1 MPAVPRLAAS
11 VVLLRGGDDA
21 LELLLV
27 QRTPNARFMG
37 GVWVFPGGAVD
48 AGETLEQA
56 AVRELAEEAGVA
68 LPAGD
73 GLLVRWSRW
82 ITPEA
87 IPIRFD
93 THFFLATAPGD
104 STPRVDGQECV
115 DWGWFSPAAA
125 LDALSL
131 AFPTRRQLEQMAGFA
146 SASALLA
153 HAAAHEVVPVLPR
166 VVGEGESARVLLP
179 GDPGY

>member
-1 MPAVPRLAAS
+1 MPAEPRLAAS

-27 QRTPNARFMG
+27 QRTPHARFMG

-56 AVRELAEEAGVA
+56 ALRELAEEAAVA
-68 LPAGD
+68 LPDGD
-73 GLLVRWSRW
+73 GTLVPWSQW
-82 ITPEA
+82 ITPEVV
-87 IPIRFD
+87 PIRYD
-93 THFFLATAPGD
+93 THFFLAAAPPD
-104 STPRVDGQECV
+104 AAPRVDGEECV
-115 DWGWFSPAAA
+115 DWGWFAPAAA
-125 LDALSL
+125 LERLAL
-131 AFPTRRQLEQMAGFA
+131 AFPTRRQLEQLGGFA
-146 SASALLA
+146 GASALLA

-166 VVGEGESARVLLP
+166 VVGSGETARVLLP

>member
-1 MPAVPRLAAS
+1 MPVEPRLAAS

-48 AGETLEQA
+48 ADESLEQA

-73 GLLVRWSRW
+73 GVLVPWSQW

-87 IPIRFD
+87 IPIRYD
-93 THFFLATAPGD
+93 THFFLAAAPPA
-104 STPRVDGQECV
+104 STPRVDGSECV
-115 DWGWFSPAAA
+115 DWGWFAPAAA
-125 LDALSL
+125 LDALRL
-131 AFPTRRQLEQMAGFA
+131 AFPTRRQLEQLAGFA
-146 SASALLA
+146 SATALLS
-153 HAAAHEVVPVLPR
+153 HAAAQEVVPVLPR
-166 VVGEGESARVLLP
+166 VEGEGETARVLLP
-179 GDPGY
+179 GDPDY

>member
-1 MPAVPRLAAS
+1 MPATPRLAAT
-11 VVLLRGGDDA
+11 VVLLRGGTDA

-48 AGETLEQA
+48 AGETLEEA
-56 AVRELAEEAGVA
+56 AQRELAEEAGVA

-73 GLLVRWSRW
+73 GVLVPWSQW

-87 IPIRFD
+87 IPIRYD
-93 THFFLATAPGD
+93 TLFFLASAPPG
-104 STPRVDGQECV
+104 SAPRVDGSECV
-115 DWGWFSPAAA
+115 DWGWFAPAAA
-125 LDALSL
+125 LDGLAL
-131 AFPTRRQLEQMAGFA
+131 AFPTRRQLEQLAGFA
-146 SASALLA
+146 SASAALA

-166 VVGEGESARVLLP
+166 VEGEGETARVLLP
-179 GDPGY
+179 DDPEY